1 MRILAHR
8 LFWAFLVSLFFLA
21 TITTQAA
28 GPALVQQTAAAASG
42 SASSFSLSF
51 PANTNAGDIILVAF
65 DFDANAG
72 TNSVADSQG
81 NLFTGVGARQSSPDG
96 SIRSRVYYAKSIKGG
111 PDTVTVNLTANS
123 AWIEVFL
130 TEYSGIDLVNPIDT
144 QVGATGGAGSVSS
157 GSAAT
162 RYAGDVIYGYCATE
176 DGGIC
181 SAGSGFNVRS
191 TFNNK
196 LIEDQLSGNPG
207 NYAVTG
213 AATNGWT
220 MQMVALK
227 PASSVVG
234 GAPAITSTTTA
245 SGTMG
250 SAFSYQI
257 AATNTPSSYA
267 AAGLPAG
274 LSVNTGTGLISGTP
288 TTSAT
293 YTVTLS
299 ATNGSGTGNAT
310 LTLTIHAAATPAPA
324 ITSATSASGTVESAF
339 SYQITA
345 TNTPSSYAAVDLPA
359 GLSVNTGTGLISGT
373 PTTSATLTVALSAT
387 NGSGTGTA
395 SLTLTINPDP
405 PASPA
410 ITSANSANGTA
421 GSAFSYQIVASNK
434 PASYA
439 AAGLP
444 AGLSVNTATGLISGT
459 PTTAGTSTVS
469 VSATNSS
476 GTGNATLTLTIASA
490 ASGAFVQV
498 ASNAA
503 SGSPSTLSL
512 AFSANTNA
520 GDLIL
525 VAFDYSTAATPSSVT
540 DSQGN
545 VFTAVGNQ
553 LTSPGG
559 VRSRVFYAKNIKGGA
574 DTVTVNLTASSSY
587 LELYMAEYSGLDLAN
602 PIDAQASASGSAG
615 AVSSGNAT
623 TNYAGDVIYGFC
635 VGDWVCSAGSGFTA
649 RSTFNGNLIEDE
661 MAGNPGSYA
670 ATGSATNGWTMQM
683 LALKPA
689 TSVPA
694 GVGAMPVITSPTTA
708 TGMMGGAFSYQITAT
723 NAPTSY
729 AATGLPAGLSVNTGS
744 GMISGTPTAVGTSP
758 ASLSAAN
765 ASGTGEA
772 TLTLTV
778 NLPALVFL
786 TTVLPNGRVGSA
798 YGTTLTASGGTT
810 PYSWSLISGTLP
822 AGLSLNASS
831 GAITGTPTQAAT
843 NTLTFEVSDSSNPIR
858 TQTASLTLTVSSA
871 QGQMLAL
878 SSNRKYLV
886 NTITGKPVFVVG
898 DDAFDLATVLS
909 STQVSQY
916 LQTRAAQGFNAIWVT
931 TIDNSNQI
939 SPPKNFYGNVPFD
952 GADFT
957 NFDANYWE
965 NVDSVLSTASSN
977 GIAVFLQPFFAS
989 NASEQPD
996 QYYSSLL
1003 AASPATLQAY
1013 GAFLGNRY
1021 KGYDNIVWL
1030 LGGDAKPTD
1039 AGVYSQLNILGMAIA
1054 AADPNHLMT
1063 FEACEQC
1070 VSNGYNSVSGFQAA
1084 GLGVPTWLSLNWAYP
1099 EYATTV
1105 AAAQNAYSQT
1115 PFLPPLSGENFYELE
1130 NSMTEPELRF
1140 EMYTEILSGAYLGR
1154 IFGNGA
1160 IWSFN
1165 APNGST
1171 CINGNDSCRSGDPT
1185 WQSQLTSAG
1194 SISQEYQ
1201 GRLFSSREHWLL
1213 VPDINHAVVTAGYGS
1228 GQTETTAARTS
1239 DGQTIVAYIPNG
1251 NATTIT
1257 VAMDQITSTSN
1268 TVRGWWF
1275 NPTTAA
1281 TTNLGTFANSGSRSF
1296 TAPDGN
1302 DWVLVL
1308 DDASANLTAPGTG
1321 AATAP

>member
-51 PANTNAGDIILVAF
+51 PANTNSGDIILVAF
-65 DFDANAG
+65 DFDENTG
-72 TNSVADSQG
+72 TNSVTDSQG
-81 NLFTGVGARQSSPDG
+81 NLFTGVGARQNSPDG
-96 SIRSRVYYAKSIKGG
+96 SLHSRVYYAKSIKGG

-162 RYAGDVIYGYCATE
+162 KYAGDVIYGYCATE

-207 NYAVTG
+207 NYAATG

-245 SGTMG
+245 SGTVG

-257 AATNTPSSYA
+257 AATNTPTSYA
-267 AAGLPAG
+267 ATGLAGG
-274 LSVNTGTGLISGTP
+274 LSVNTATGLISGTP

-293 YTVTLS
+293 STVTLS

-439 AAGLP
+439 ASGLP

-559 VRSRVFYAKNIKGGA
+559 VRSRVYYAKNIKGGA
-574 DTVTVNLTASSSY
+574 DTVTVILTASSSW
-587 LELYMAEYSGLDLAN
+587 LELYLTEYSGLDLTN
-602 PIDAQASASGSAG
+602 PIDAQASASGGAG

-635 VGDWVCSAGSGFTA
+635 IGDWACSAGSGFTG

-670 ATGSATNGWTMQM
+670 ATGSATKGWTMQM
-683 LALKPA
+683 LALKLA

-694 GVGAMPVITSPTTA
+694 SAGVGAAPVITSPTTA
-708 TGMMGGAFSYQITAT
+708 SGMMGGGFTYQITAT

-744 GMISGTPTAVGTSP
+744 GMISGTPTAVGTST

-765 ASGTGEA
+765 ATGTGKSS
-772 TLTLTV
+772 LTLTV

-786 TTVLPNGRVGSA
+786 TTALPNGRIGSA
-798 YGTTLTASGGTT
+798 YSTTLTASGGTS
-810 PYSWSLISGTLP
+810 PYTWTLISGTLP
-822 AGLSLNASS
+822 TGLSLNASS
-831 GAITGTPTQAAT
+831 GAITGTPTQAVT

-858 TQTASLTLTVSSA
+858 TQTASLTLTVGSG
-871 QGQMLAL
+871 QGQMMAL

-898 DDAFDLATVLS
+898 DDAFDLAVELNS
-909 STQVSQY
+909 SDVSTY
-916 LQTRAAQGFNAIWVT
+916 LNDRASRGFNAIWVGAV
-931 TIDNSNQI
+931 DGPAGNGYSAN
-939 SPPKNFYGNVPFD
+939 PPKNYYGYSPFD

-957 NFDANYWE
+957 NEDANYWA
-965 NVDSVLSTASSN
+965 NVDSVVFTAQSV
-977 GIAVFLQPFFAS
+977 GITVFLNPFFPGNGSEAGYVDS
-989 NASEQPD
+989 ALNASD
-996 QYYSSLL
+996 
-1003 AASPATLQAY
+1003 ATMSAY
-1013 GAFLGNRY
+1013 GTFLGQRY
-1021 KGYDNIVWL
+1021 SGYTNIVWL
-1030 LGGDAKPTD
+1030 LGGDSLPSTSGLYQK
-1039 AGVYSQLNILGMAIA
+1039 LNDVGAAIA
-1054 AADPNHLMT
+1054 AADPNHLIT
-1063 FEACEQC
+1063 LEACEKC
-1070 VSNGYNSVSGFQAA
+1070 TTNGYNSVQAYQA
-1084 GLGVPTWLSLNWAYP
+1084 QSLAVPSWLTLNWTYP
-1099 EYATTV
+1099 QLTTTIP
-1105 AAAQNAYSQT
+1105 AAQNAYNQS
-1115 PFLPPLSGENFYELE
+1115 PSLPPLCGENFYELE
-1130 NSMTEPELRF
+1130 NSMTELNVRYEQ
-1140 EMYTEILSGAYLGR
+1140 YTEILSGCNVGR

-1160 IWSFN
+1160 IWSFDS
-1165 APNGST
+1165 PNGSPCCT
-1171 CINGNDSCRSGDPT
+1171 SGSPT
-1185 WQSQLTSAG
+1185 WQSQLGSAG
-1194 SISQEYQ
+1194 SLSQEYQ

-1213 VPDINHAVVTAGYGS
+1213 VPDINHTVVTAGYGS
-1228 GQTETTAARTS
+1228 GLTTTTAARTS
-1239 DGQTIVAYIPNG
+1239 DGQTIIAYIPNG

-1257 VAMDQITSTSN
+1257 VAMSQITSSTS
-1268 TVRGWWF
+1268 TVQAWWY
-1275 NPTTAA
+1275 NPSTGAA
-1281 TTNLGTFANSGSRSF
+1281 TNFGTFPNSGTHSF
-1296 TAPDGN
+1296 TAPN
-1302 DWVLVL
+1302 SSDWVLVL
-1308 DDASANLTAPGTG
+1308 DDASVNLPTP
-1321 AATAP
+1321 

>member
-8 LFWAFLVSLFFLA
+8 LFWAFLVSLFFL
-21 TITTQAA
+21 TTVTTQAA

-65 DFDANAG
+65 DFDENAG
-72 TNSVADSQG
+72 TNSVTDSQG

-96 SIRSRVYYAKSIKGG
+96 SIRSRVFYAKSIKGG

-144 QVGATGGAGSVSS
+144 QVGATGSAGSVSS

-162 RYAGDVIYGYCATE
+162 KYAGDVIYGYCATE

-207 NYAVTG
+207 NYAATG

-245 SGTMG
+245 SGTVE

-293 YTVTLS
+293 STMTLS
-299 ATNGSGTGNAT
+299 ATNGSGTGNA
-310 LTLTIHAAATPAPA
+310 
-324 ITSATSASGTVESAF
+324 
-339 SYQITA
+339 
-345 TNTPSSYAAVDLPA
+345 
-359 GLSVNTGTGLISGT
+359 
-373 PTTSATLTVALSAT
+373 
-387 NGSGTGTA
+387 
-395 SLTLTINPDP
+395 SLMLTINPDP
-405 PASPA
+405 PATPA
-410 ITSANSANGTA
+410 ITSANSASGTA

-459 PTTAGTSTVS
+459 PTTAGTSAVS

-476 GTGNATLTLTIASA
+476 GTGNVTLTLTIASA
-490 ASGAFVQV
+490 ASGPFVQV

-545 VFTAVGNQ
+545 VFTAAGNQ
-553 LTSPGG
+553 LTSPGS
-559 VRSRVFYAKNIKGGA
+559 VRSRVYYAKNIKGGA
-574 DTVTVNLTASSSY
+574 DTVTVKLTASSSW
-587 LELYMAEYSGLDLAN
+587 LELYLAEYSGLDLTN

-635 VGDWVCSAGSGFTA
+635 IGDSVCSAGFGLPG

-670 ATGSATNGWTMQM
+670 ATGSANSGWTMQM
-683 LALKPA
+683 LVLKPA

-694 GVGAMPVITSPTTA
+694 GVGAAPVITSPTPA
-708 TGMMGGAFSYQITAT
+708 SGMMGGGFSYQITAT
-723 NAPTSY
+723 NAATSY
-729 AATGLPAGLSVNTGS
+729 AAAGLPAGLSVNTGS
-744 GMISGTPTAVGTSP
+744 GTISGAPTVAGTST

-765 ASGTGEA
+765 ATGTGKS

-786 TTVLPNGRVGSA
+786 TTALPSGRIGSA
-798 YGTTLTASGGTT
+798 YSTTLTASGGTA
-810 PYSWSLISGTLP
+810 PYTWTLISGTLP
-822 AGLSLNASS
+822 AGLSLNATS

-858 TQTASLTLTVSSA
+858 TQTASLTLTVGGA
-871 QGQMLAL
+871 QGQMMAL

-898 DDAFDLATVLS
+898 DDAFDLAVELDS
-909 STQVSQY
+909 SDVSTY
-916 LQTRAAQGFNAIWVT
+916 LNDRASRGFNAIWVGAV
-931 TIDNSNQI
+931 DGPAGNGYSAN
-939 SPPKNFYGNVPFD
+939 PPKNYYGYSPFD

-957 NFDANYWE
+957 SEDANYWA
-965 NVDSVLSTASSN
+965 NLDSVVSQAQSL
-977 GIAVFLQPFFAS
+977 GITVFLNPFFPGNGSEPGYVNSAL
-989 NASEQPD
+989 NASD
-996 QYYSSLL
+996 
-1003 AASPATLQAY
+1003 ATMSAY
-1013 GAFLGNRY
+1013 GTFLGRRY
-1021 KGYDNIVWL
+1021 SGYTNIVWL
-1030 LGGDAKPTD
+1030 LGGDALPSTSGLYKK
-1039 AGVYSQLNILGMAIA
+1039 LNDVGAAIA
-1054 AADPNHLMT
+1054 AADPNHLIT
-1063 FEACEQC
+1063 LEACEKC
-1070 VSNGYNSVSGFQAA
+1070 V
-1084 GLGVPTWLSLNWAYP
+1084 TK
-1099 EYATTV
+1099 
-1105 AAAQNAYSQT
+1105 
-1115 PFLPPLSGENFYELE
+1115 
-1130 NSMTEPELRF
+1130 
-1140 EMYTEILSGAYLGR
+1140 
-1154 IFGNGA
+1154 
-1160 IWSFN
+1160 
-1165 APNGST
+1165 
-1171 CINGNDSCRSGDPT
+1171 GD
-1185 WQSQLTSAG
+1185 
-1194 SISQEYQ
+1194 
-1201 GRLFSSREHWLL
+1201 
-1213 VPDINHAVVTAGYGS
+1213 N
-1228 GQTETTAARTS
+1228 
-1239 DGQTIVAYIPNG
+1239 
-1251 NATTIT
+1251 
-1257 VAMDQITSTSN
+1257 
-1268 TVRGWWF
+1268 
-1275 NPTTAA
+1275 
-1281 TTNLGTFANSGSRSF
+1281 SRSE
-1296 TAPDGN
+1296 G
-1302 DWVLVL
+1302 
-1308 DDASANLTAPGTG
+1308 
-1321 AATAP
+1321 

>member
-42 SASSFSLSF
+42 STSSFSLSF

-144 QVGATGGAGSVSS
+144 QVGATGSAGSVSS

-162 RYAGDVIYGYCATE
+162 KYAGDVIYGYCATE

-207 NYAVTG
+207 NYAATG
-213 AATNGWT
+213 AATHGWT

-234 GAPAITSTTTA
+234 GAPAITSTTTV
-245 SGTMG
+245 SGTVG
-250 SAFSYQI
+250 STFSYQV
-257 AATNTPSSYA
+257 AATNTPTSYA
-267 AAGLPAG
+267 ATGLPGG
-274 LSVNTGTGLISGTP
+274 LSVNTATGLISGTP
-288 TTSAT
+288 TSAAT
-293 YTVTLS
+293 DTVTLS

-324 ITSATSASGTVESAF
+324 ITGATSASGTVESAF

-345 TNTPSSYAAVDLPA
+345 TNTPISYAAAGLPA

-373 PTTSATLTVALSAT
+373 PTTSATSTVALSAT
-387 NGSGTGTA
+387 NGSGTGNA

-405 PASPA
+405 PATPA
-410 ITSANSANGTA
+410 ITSANSASGTA
-421 GSAFSYQIVASNK
+421 GSALSYQIVASNI
-434 PASYA
+434 PASYV

-469 VSATNSS
+469 VSATNSG
-476 GTGNATLTLTIASA
+476 GTGNAILTLTIVSA
-490 ASGAFVQV
+490 ASGPFVQV

-545 VFTAVGNQ
+545 VFTAVGNH

-559 VRSRVFYAKNIKGGA
+559 VRSRVYYAKNIKGGA
-574 DTVTVNLTASSSY
+574 DTVTVKLTSSSSW
-587 LELYMAEYSGLDLAN
+587 LELYLAEYSGFDLTN
-602 PIDAQASASGSAG
+602 PIDVQASRSGG
-615 AVSSGNAT
+615 GGTVSSGDAT
-623 TNYAGDVIYGFC
+623 TSYAGDVIYGFC
-635 VGDWVCSAGSGFTA
+635 VGDWACSAGSGFTG

-670 ATGSATNGWTMQM
+670 ATGTATNGWTMQM

-694 GVGAMPVITSPTTA
+694 GVGAEPVISSATAA
-708 TGMMGGAFSYQITAT
+708 TGTMGSGFSYQITAT
-723 NAPTSY
+723 NTPTSY
-729 AATGLPAGLSVNTGS
+729 AATGLPAGLSVNTGTGS
-744 GMISGTPTAVGTSP
+744 ISGTPTVVGSST
-758 ASLSAAN
+758 ATLSATN
-765 ASGTGEA
+765 GTGTGKA
-772 TLTLTV
+772 TLTVTV
-778 NLPALVFL
+778 NLPALVLL
-786 TTVLPNGRVGSA
+786 TTALPNGRIGSA
-798 YGTTLTASGGTT
+798 YSATLSASGGTT
-810 PYSWSLISGTLP
+810 PYTWTLISGTLP

-831 GAITGTPTQAAT
+831 GAISGTPTQAET
-843 NTLTFEVSDSSNPIR
+843 NAPLTFQVSDSSSPIR
-858 TQTASLTLTVSSA
+858 TQTASLTLTVGTA
-871 QGQMLAL
+871 QGQMMAL

-898 DDAFDLATVLS
+898 DDAFDLAVMLDS
-909 STQVSQY
+909 SDVTSY
-916 LQTRAAQGFNAIWVT
+916 LTDRANRGYNAVWVAAV
-931 TIDNSNQI
+931 DGPAGGGY
-939 SPPKNFYGNVPFD
+939 SPNAPKNYYGYSPFD

-957 NFDANYWE
+957 NEDAHYWAY
-965 NVDSVLSTASSN
+965 VDSVISEAQTL
-977 GIAVFLQPFFAS
+977 GITVFLNPFFPG
-989 NASEQPD
+989 EG
-996 QYYSSLL
+996 SSDPGYLSSAL
-1003 AASPATLQAY
+1003 AASDATMSAY
-1013 GAFLGNRY
+1013 GTFIGQRY
-1021 KGYDNIVWL
+1021 KGYTNIVWL
-1030 LGGDAKPTD
+1030 LGGDAEPST
-1039 AGVYSQLNILGMAIA
+1039 AGLYQKLNDLGGAIA
-1054 AADPNHLMT
+1054 AADPNHLIT
-1063 FEACEQC
+1063 LEACRLC
-1070 VSNGYNSVSGFQAA
+1070 VADSYNSVQAYQEQSLA
-1084 GLGVPTWLSLNWAYP
+1084 VPS
-1099 EYATTV
+1099 
-1105 AAAQNAYSQT
+1105 
-1115 PFLPPLSGENFYELE
+1115 
-1130 NSMTEPELRF
+1130 
-1140 EMYTEILSGAYLGR
+1140 
-1154 IFGNGA
+1154 
-1160 IWSFN
+1160 
-1165 APNGST
+1165 
-1171 CINGNDSCRSGDPT
+1171 
-1185 WQSQLTSAG
+1185 
-1194 SISQEYQ
+1194 
-1201 GRLFSSREHWLL
+1201 
-1213 VPDINHAVVTAGYGS
+1213 
-1228 GQTETTAARTS
+1228 
-1239 DGQTIVAYIPNG
+1239 
-1251 NATTIT
+1251 
-1257 VAMDQITSTSN
+1257 
-1268 TVRGWWF
+1268 
-1275 NPTTAA
+1275 
-1281 TTNLGTFANSGSRSF
+1281 
-1296 TAPDGN
+1296 
-1302 DWVLVL
+1302 
-1308 DDASANLTAPGTG
+1308 
-1321 AATAP
+1321 

>member
-51 PANTNAGDIILVAF
+51 PANTNSGDIILVAF
-65 DFDANAG
+65 DFDENTG
-72 TNSVADSQG
+72 TNSVTDSQG
-81 NLFTGVGARQSSPDG
+81 NLFTGVGALQNSPDG
-96 SIRSRVYYAKSIKGG
+96 SIRSRVFYAKSIKGG

-144 QVGATGGAGSVSS
+144 QVGATGSAGSVSS

-162 RYAGDVIYGYCATE
+162 KYAGDVIYGYCATD

-234 GAPAITSTTTA
+234 GAPVITSTTTA
-245 SGTMG
+245 SGTVG

-267 AAGLPAG
+267 AA
-274 LSVNTGTGLISGTP
+274 
-288 TTSAT
+288 
-293 YTVTLS
+293 
-299 ATNGSGTGNAT
+299 
-310 LTLTIHAAATPAPA
+310 
-324 ITSATSASGTVESAF
+324 
-339 SYQITA
+339 
-345 TNTPSSYAAVDLPA
+345 DLPA

-444 AGLSVNTATGLISGT
+444 AGLSVNAATGLISGT

-469 VSATNSS
+469 VSATNSG

-490 ASGAFVQV
+490 ASGPFVQV

-520 GDLIL
+520 GDLFL

-545 VFTAVGNQ
+545 VFTAAGNQ

-559 VRSRVFYAKNIKGGA
+559 VRSRVYYAKNIKGGA
-574 DTVTVNLTASSSY
+574 DTVTVKLTASSSW
-587 LELYMAEYSGLDLAN
+587 LELYLAEYSGLDLTN

-623 TNYAGDVIYGFC
+623 ANYAGDVIYGFC
-635 VGDWVCSAGSGFTA
+635 IGDSVCSAGSGFTG
-649 RSTFNGNLIEDE
+649 RPTFNGNLIEDE

-670 ATGSATNGWTMQM
+670 ATGSATKGWTMQM
-683 LALKPA
+683 LALKLA

-694 GVGAMPVITSPTTA
+694 SAGVGAAPVITSPTTA
-708 TGMMGGAFSYQITAT
+708 SGMMGGGFTYQITAT

-744 GMISGTPTAVGTSP
+744 GMISGTPTAVGTST

-765 ASGTGEA
+765 ATGTGKSS
-772 TLTLTV
+772 LTLTV

-786 TTVLPNGRVGSA
+786 TTALPNGRIGSA
-798 YGTTLTASGGTT
+798 YSTTLTASGGTS
-810 PYSWSLISGTLP
+810 PYTWTLISGTLP
-822 AGLSLNASS
+822 TGLSLNASS
-831 GAITGTPTQAAT
+831 GAITGTPTQAVT

-858 TQTASLTLTVSSA
+858 TQTASLTLTVGSG
-871 QGQMLAL
+871 QGQMMAL

-898 DDAFDLATVLS
+898 DDAFDLAVELDS
-909 STQVSQY
+909 SDVSTY
-916 LQTRAAQGFNAIWVT
+916 LNDRASRGFNAIWVAAV
-931 TIDNSNQI
+931 DGPAGNGYSAN
-939 SPPKNFYGNVPFD
+939 PPKNYYGYSPFD

-957 NFDANYWE
+957 NEDANYWA
-965 NVDSVLSTASSN
+965 NVDSVVSTAQSV
-977 GIAVFLQPFFAS
+977 GITVFLNPFFPGNGSEAGYVDS
-989 NASEQPD
+989 ALNASD
-996 QYYSSLL
+996 
-1003 AASPATLQAY
+1003 ATMSAY
-1013 GAFLGNRY
+1013 GTFLGQRY
-1021 KGYDNIVWL
+1021 SGYTNIVWL
-1030 LGGDAKPTD
+1030 LGGDSLPSTSSLYQK
-1039 AGVYSQLNILGMAIA
+1039 LNDVGAAIA
-1054 AADPNHLMT
+1054 AADPNHLIT
-1063 FEACEQC
+1063 LEACEKC
-1070 VSNGYNSVSGFQAA
+1070 TTNGYNSVQA
-1084 GLGVPTWLSLNWAYP
+1084 
-1099 EYATTV
+1099 
-1105 AAAQNAYSQT
+1105 
-1115 PFLPPLSGENFYELE
+1115 
-1130 NSMTEPELRF
+1130 
-1140 EMYTEILSGAYLGR
+1140 
-1154 IFGNGA
+1154 
-1160 IWSFN
+1160 
-1165 APNGST
+1165 
-1171 CINGNDSCRSGDPT
+1171 
-1185 WQSQLTSAG
+1185 
-1194 SISQEYQ
+1194 YQ
-1201 GRLFSSREHWLL
+1201 
-1213 VPDINHAVVTAGYGS
+1213 
-1228 GQTETTAARTS
+1228 
-1239 DGQTIVAYIPNG
+1239 
-1251 NATTIT
+1251 
-1257 VAMDQITSTSN
+1257 
-1268 TVRGWWF
+1268 
-1275 NPTTAA
+1275 
-1281 TTNLGTFANSGSRSF
+1281 
-1296 TAPDGN
+1296 
-1302 DWVLVL
+1302 
-1308 DDASANLTAPGTG
+1308 
-1321 AATAP
+1321 

>member
-8 LFWAFLVSLFFLA
+8 LFWAFLVSLFFL
-21 TITTQAA
+21 TTVTTQAA

-65 DFDANAG
+65 DFDENAG
-72 TNSVADSQG
+72 TNSVTDSQG

-96 SIRSRVYYAKSIKGG
+96 SIRSRVFYAKSIKGG

-144 QVGATGGAGSVSS
+144 QVGATGSAGSVSS

-162 RYAGDVIYGYCATE
+162 KYAGDVIYGYCATE

-207 NYAVTG
+207 NYAATG

-245 SGTMG
+245 SGTVG

-267 AAGLPAG
+267 AASLPAG

-293 YTVTLS
+293 STVTLS

-310 LTLTIHAAATPAPA
+310 LTLIIHAAATPAPA

-345 TNTPSSYAAVDLPA
+345 TNTPSSYAAAGLPA

-373 PTTSATLTVALSAT
+373 PTTSATSTVTLSAT
-387 NGSGTGTA
+387 NGSGTGNA
-395 SLTLTINPDP
+395 SLMLTINPDP
-405 PASPA
+405 PATPA
-410 ITSANSANGTA
+410 ITSANSASGTA

-459 PTTAGTSTVS
+459 PTTAGTSAVS

-476 GTGNATLTLTIASA
+476 GTGNVTLTLTIASA
-490 ASGAFVQV
+490 ASGPFVQV

-559 VRSRVFYAKNIKGGA
+559 VRSRVYYAKNIKGGA
-574 DTVTVNLTASSSY
+574 DTVTVKLTSSSSW
-587 LELYMAEYSGLDLAN
+587 LELYLAEYSGLDLTN
-602 PIDAQASASGSAG
+602 PIDVQASASGGAG
-615 AVSSGNAT
+615 TVSSGDAT
-623 TNYAGDVIYGFC
+623 TSYAGDVIYGFC
-635 VGDWVCSAGSGFTA
+635 VGDWACSAGSGFTG
-649 RSTFNGNLIEDE
+649 RSTFNNNLIEDKT
-661 MAGNPGSYA
+661 AGSAGSCA

-683 LALKPA
+683 VALKPA

-694 GVGAMPVITSPTTA
+694 GVGPAPVVTSPTTA
-708 TGMMGGAFSYQITAT
+708 SGMIGGGFSYQITAT
-723 NAPTSY
+723 NSPTSY

-744 GMISGTPTAVGTSP
+744 GMISGTPTVAGTST

-765 ASGTGEA
+765 PTGTGKA
-772 TLTLTV
+772 TLMLTV
-778 NLPALVFL
+778 NLPSLVFL
-786 TTVLPNGRVGSA
+786 TTALPGGRIGSA
-798 YGTTLTASGGTT
+798 YSTTLTASGGTT
-810 PYSWSLISGTLP
+810 PYTWTIISGTLP
-822 AGLSLNASS
+822 AGLFLNASS

-858 TQTASLTLTVSSA
+858 TQTASLTLTVGGA
-871 QGQMLAL
+871 QGQMMAL
-878 SSNRKYLV
+878 SSNRKYLL

-898 DDAFDLATVLS
+898 DDAFDLAVELDS
-909 STQVSQY
+909 SDVTSY
-916 LQTRAAQGFNAIWVT
+916 LTDRANRGYNAVWVGA
-931 TIDNSNQI
+931 IDGPAGGGYSAN
-939 SPPKNFYGNVPFD
+939 PPKNFYGYSPFD
-952 GADFT
+952 GPDFT
-957 NFDANYWE
+957 NEDPNYWA
-965 NVDSVLSTASSN
+965 NVDSVISEAQSLGITVFLGPFFPADGPQEGYASS
-977 GIAVFLQPFFAS
+977 A
-989 NASEQPD
+989 
-996 QYYSSLL
+996 L
-1003 AASPATLQAY
+1003 ATSDATMSAY
-1013 GAFLGNRY
+1013 GTFLGQRY
-1021 KGYDNIVWL
+1021 KGYNNIVWL
-1030 LGGDAKPTD
+1030 LGGDAEPSV
-1039 AGVYSQLNILGMAIA
+1039 AGLYQKIDDVGTAIA
-1054 AADPNHLMT
+1054 AADPNHLIT
-1063 FEACEQC
+1063 LEACRLC
-1070 VSNGYNSVSGFQAA
+1070 VADSYNSVQAYQVQSLA
-1084 GLGVPTWLSLNWAYP
+1084 VPSWLTINWAYP
-1099 EYATTV
+1099 QTTTTIPV
-1105 AAAQNAYSQT
+1105 AQTAYNQS
-1115 PFLPPLSGENFYELE
+1115 PFLPPLCGENFYELE
-1130 NSMTEPELRF
+1130 NSTTELSLRF
-1140 EMYTEILSGAYLGR
+1140 EAYGEVLSGCYTGR

-1160 IWSFN
+1160 IWSFDS
-1165 APNGST
+1165 PKGSACCT
-1171 CINGNDSCRSGDPT
+1171 TGTPT
-1185 WQSQLTSAG
+1185 WQSQLSSVG
-1194 SISQEYQ
+1194 SVSEEYQ

-1213 VPDINHAVVTAGYGS
+1213 VPDINHTVVTAGYGS
-1228 GQTETTAARTS
+1228 GLTTTTAARTS
-1239 DGQTIVAYIPNG
+1239 DGQTIIAYIPNG

-1257 VAMDQITSTSN
+1257 VAMSKITSPTS
-1268 TVRGWWF
+1268 TVQAWWF
-1275 NPTTAA
+1275 NPTTGIA
-1281 TTNLGTFANSGSRSF
+1281 TNIGTFANSGTKTF
-1296 TAPDGN
+1296 TSPSSS

-1308 DDASANLTAPGTG
+1308 DDASVNLPAPSGNP
-1321 AATAP
+1321 AP

>member
-8 LFWAFLVSLFFLA
+8 LIRIALVSLFFLA
-21 TITTQAA
+21 TITTRAA

-42 SASSFSLSF
+42 TASSFSVSF

-65 DFDANAG
+65 DFDENAG
-72 TNSVADSQG
+72 TNSVTDSQG
-81 NLFTGVGARQSSPDG
+81 NLFTGVGARQNSPDG
-96 SIRSRVYYAKSIKGG
+96 SIRSRVFYAKSIKGG
-111 PDTVTVNLTANS
+111 PETVTVNLTASS

-130 TEYSGIDLVNPIDT
+130 TEYSGIDLVNPIDA
-144 QVGATGGAGSVSS
+144 QVGATGSAGSVSS

-162 RYAGDVIYGYCATE
+162 KYAGDVIYGYCATE

-207 NYAVTG
+207 NYAATG

-245 SGTMG
+245 SGTVG
-250 SAFSYQI
+250 SAVSYQI
-257 AATNTPSSYA
+257 AATNTPTSYGA
-267 AAGLPAG
+267 TGLPAG

-288 TTSAT
+288 TTAAT
-293 YTVTLS
+293 STVTLR

-310 LTLTIHAAATPAPA
+310 LTLTVHAAATPAPA
-324 ITSATSASGTVESAF
+324 ITSATSASGTVASAF

-345 TNTPSSYAAVDLPA
+345 TNTASSYAAAGLPT

-373 PTTSATLTVALSAT
+373 PTTSATSTVALSAT
-387 NGSGTGTA
+387 NGSGTGNA

-405 PASPA
+405 PATPA
-410 ITSANSANGTA
+410 ITSANSASGTA

-444 AGLSVNTATGLISGT
+444 AGLSVNIATGLISGT
-459 PTTAGTSTVS
+459 PATAGTSTVS

-503 SGSPSTLSL
+503 SGSPSSLSL
-512 AFSANTNA
+512 AFSANTSA

-559 VRSRVFYAKNIKGGA
+559 VRSRVYYAKNIKGGA
-574 DTVTVNLTASSSY
+574 DIVTVKLTASSAW
-587 LELYMAEYSGLDLAN
+587 LELYLTEYSGLDLTN
-602 PIDAQASASGSAG
+602 PIDDQASASGSAG
-615 AVSSGNAT
+615 TVSSADAT
-623 TNYAGDVIYGFC
+623 TNFAGDVIYGFC
-635 VGDWVCSAGSGFTA
+635 VGDWVCSAGSAFAG
-649 RSTFNGNLIEDE
+649 RSSFDGNLIED
-661 MAGNPGSYA
+661 MTAANPGSYA

-689 TSVPA
+689 TSAPA
-694 GVGAMPVITSPTTA
+694 SVGAAPVITSPTTA
-708 TGMMGGAFSYQITAT
+708 SGMMGGGYSYQITAT
-723 NAPTSY
+723 NAPTRY

-744 GMISGTPTAVGTSP
+744 GMISGTPTAVGTST

-765 ASGTGEA
+765 ATGTGKS

-778 NLPALVFL
+778 NLPAFLFL
-786 TTVLPNGRVGSA
+786 TTALPNGRTGSA
-798 YGTTLTASGGTT
+798 YNATLAASGGTT
-810 PYSWSLISGTLP
+810 PYTWTLISGTLP

-831 GAITGTPTQAAT
+831 GAITGTPTQAVT
-843 NTLTFEVSDSSNPIR
+843 NNLTFEVSDSSNPIR
-858 TQTASLTLTVSSA
+858 TQTASLTLTVGSA
-871 QGQMLAL
+871 QGQMMAL

-898 DDAFDLATVLS
+898 DDAFDLAVMLDS
-909 STQVSQY
+909 SDVATY
-916 LQTRAAQGFNAIWVT
+916 LTDRANRGYNAVWVAAVDGPAGGGYT
-931 TIDNSNQI
+931 PNA
-939 SPPKNFYGNVPFD
+939 PKNYYGYSPFD

-957 NFDANYWE
+957 NEDANYWAH
-965 NVDSVLSTASSN
+965 VDSVVSEAQSL
-977 GIAVFLQPFFAS
+977 GITVFLNPFFAG
-989 NASEQPD
+989 EG
-996 QYYSSLL
+996 SSDPGYLSSAL
-1003 AASPATLQAY
+1003 AASDATMSAY
-1013 GAFLGNRY
+1013 GTFIGQRY
-1021 KGYDNIVWL
+1021 KGYTNIVWL
-1030 LGGDAKPTD
+1030 LGGDAEPST
-1039 AGVYSQLNILGMAIA
+1039 AGLYQKLNDLGSAIA
-1054 AADPNHLMT
+1054 AADPNHLIT
-1063 FEACEQC
+1063 LEACRLC
-1070 VSNGYNSVSGFQAA
+1070 VADSYNSVQAYQEQSLA
-1084 GLGVPTWLSLNWAYP
+1084 VPSWLTINWVYPQTSTTIPVAQTAYD
-1099 EYATTV
+1099 
-1105 AAAQNAYSQT
+1105 QS
-1115 PFLPPLSGENFYELE
+1115 PFLAPLCGENFYELE
-1130 NSMTEPELRF
+1130 NSTTELSLRF
-1140 EMYTEILSGAYLGR
+1140 EAYGEVLSGCYIGR

-1160 IWSFN
+1160 IWSFDS
-1165 APNGST
+1165 PKGSP
-1171 CINGNDSCRSGDPT
+1171 CCESGSPT
-1185 WQSQLTSAG
+1185 WQSQLG
-1194 SISQEYQ
+1194 SVGSVSEEYQ

-1213 VPDINHAVVTAGYGS
+1213 VPDISHTVVTAGYGS
-1228 GQTETTAARTS
+1228 GLAATTAARTS
-1239 DGQTIVAYIPNG
+1239 DGQTIIAYIPNG
-1251 NATTIT
+1251 NATTIA
-1257 VAMDQITSTSN
+1257 VAMSKITSSTS
-1268 TVRGWWF
+1268 TVQAWWF
-1275 NPTTAA
+1275 NPTTGVA
-1281 TTNLGTFANSGSRSF
+1281 TNIGTFANSGTKTF
-1296 TAPDGN
+1296 AAPSSS

-1308 DDASANLTAPGTG
+1308 DDASVNLPAPSGNP
-1321 AATAP
+1321 AP